1 MALAQTKCPKCFS
14 VALLSYLFNGLGADV
29 ITMFVYLFVCFP
41 TYGGINQ
48 NYCFDFEAKSTCME
62 IFFSIYFKKSIK
74 MSTVITVLLQNLP
87 YIHFTTFFQ
96 NY

>member
-1 MALAQTKCPKCFS
+1 
-14 VALLSYLFNGLGADV
+14 
-29 ITMFVYLFVCFP
+29 
-41 TYGGINQ
+41 
-48 NYCFDFEAKSTCME
+48 ME